1 MASLEM
7 AATSAS
13 VASQPRA
20 QSKSTALALLAIC
33 VFINYIDRGNLSIAA
48 PLLKTELGISAS
60 QLGIL
65 LSSFFWTYTACLF
78 ACGWFVDRLDVNRV
92 LALGFL
98 VWSLATAATGF
109 VHGFATLLVVRMI
122 LGMGESVAFPSYA
135 KILARHVPEHC
146 RGFANGVIIA
156 GMKLGPAAGTLG
168 GGMLMTDYGWR
179 PVFIGIGLVSL
190 LWLPPWMKW
199 RPHGELPT
207 ASPELRVS
215 VTDIFRQQKFWA
227 TAAGGFCVAYPLYF
241 TITWLPFY
249 LVHEQ
254 NLAMGDMVHTAALF
268 YIVDA
273 AGAFATGWLAD
284 FLIRRGS
291 GVGAVRKSAMA
302 LGWIIA
308 SAGFLGCAWAGLGSY
323 LPWLMVTAVGLGIGN
338 AGYWAFCQTLAGPQ
352 AVGRWGGLMNG
363 FANLSGV
370 ICPALTGFT
379 VDWTGHF
386 HLAIA
391 ITAGVC
397 ALSAMVWIFF
407 LGELKQ
413 VDWAHLNRHQPLGS
427 Q

>member
-1 MASLEM
+1 MANWQVT
-7 AATSAS
+7 ATNPDVIRWACFR
-13 VASQPRA
+13 PMP
-20 QSKSTALALLAIC
+20 TALALLVIS
-33 VFINYIDRGNLSIAA
+33 VFINYVDRGNLSIAA
-48 PLLKTELGISAS
+48 PLLKTELGISVS

-78 ACGWFVDRLDVNRV
+78 ACGWLVDRLDVNLV
-92 LALGFL
+92 LAWGFL

-122 LGMGESVAFPSYA
+122 LGMGESVAFPSYS
-135 KILARHVPEHC
+135 KILARHVPENY
-146 RGFANGVIIA
+146 RGFANGTIVA

-168 GGMLMTDYGWR
+168 AGMLMTNYGWR
-179 PVFIGIGLVSL
+179 PVFIGIGLISL

-199 RPHGELPT
+199 RPHGELPA

-215 VTDIFRQQKFWA
+215 VTDIFRQRKFWA

-254 NLAMGDMVHTAALF
+254 SLALGDMVHTAALF

-273 AGAFATGWLAD
+273 AGAFASGWLAD

-291 GVGAVRKSAMA
+291 GVGVVRKSAMA

-308 SAGFLGCAWAGLGSY
+308 AAGFLGCAWAGPGSY
-323 LPWLMVTAVGLGIGN
+323 LAWLMVTAVGLGIGN

-397 ALSAMVWIFF
+397 AVGAMVWIFF

-413 VDWAHLNRHQPLGS
+413 VDWAHLSRH
-427 Q
+427 